1 MIFYTFQTI
10 LVLFVLLL
18 FARRSGRFDLYLT
31 LFATVWATAVLII
44 RMTYGIEQ
52 ASFYSS
58 DQGTQI
64 NLLNQFSTEGF
75 SFSLDR
81 IIGGRY
87 VVVAPVWL
95 LNTFGLDSLLAFKFL
110 QALSLILTYRL
121 CTDFIKD
128 QGIEVRLWHAIL
140 FSGPLFIFLSVL
152 GLRDLEIVLCVSY
165 FYLGK
170 YKYLRLVALAI
181 STLLRPHLTVALI
194 LGWIV
199 SQWLARHPLRR
210 PPLAIIGITL
220 GGFTLGGYG
229 YAIGGLF
236 KYAIN
241 YKSPIIFSQETWW
254 RMFANFLGLQFLT
267 FGNDIVKLSVE
278 QLLTLRLFFIDTFL
292 IPIIFTATLLNQ
304 NLQNSALRIQVF
316 ISFVFFLGLASQT
329 DFNSSRQNLPFLS
342 IMGVLALTGMIKTAE
357 QYSDDKTLS
366 TK

>member
-1 MIFYTFQTI
+1 M
-10 LVLFVLLL
+10 
-18 FARRSGRFDLYLT
+18 
-31 LFATVWATAVLII
+31 
-44 RMTYGIEQ
+44 
-52 ASFYSS
+52 
-58 DQGTQI
+58 
-64 NLLNQFSTEGF
+64 
-75 SFSLDR
+75 
-81 IIGGRY
+81 
-87 VVVAPVWL
+87 
-95 LNTFGLDSLLAFKFL
+95 
-110 QALSLILTYRL
+110 
-121 CTDFIKD
+121 
-128 QGIEVRLWHAIL
+128 
-140 FSGPLFIFLSVL
+140 
-152 GLRDLEIVLCVSY
+152 
-165 FYLGK
+165 
-170 YKYLRLVALAI
+170 
-181 STLLRPHLTVALI
+181 RPHLTVALI

-241 YKSPIIFSQETWW
+241 YKSPIIFTQDTWW

-278 QLLTLRLFFIDTFL
+278 QLLALRLFFIDTFL

-342 IMGVLALTGMIKTAE
+342 IMGVLALTGVIKTAE
-357 QYSDDKTLS
+357 RYSDDKTLS